1 MKKYDTIIFDLDGT
15 LLNTLDDLKDG
26 VNYILNYYHYPERT
40 LEEVRCFVGNGLRR
54 LLALALPDGEE
65 NPLFEEA
72 FERFRAYYTEHC
84 QIKTSAYDGLLPLL
98 DFLKESGYA
107 LAIVSNKNHAA
118 VNALSELYFAS
129 QISIAIGEQPTV
141 NRKPAP
147 DTVFAALDA
156 LHMKKDNTLYVGDSE
171 VDKLTADNAG
181 IDCALVSWGFR
192 SREVLEALRPTV
204 LIDRP
209 EELRIFLGH

>member
-15 LLNTLDDLKDG
+15 LLNTLDDLMDG

-84 QIKTSAYDGLLPLL
+84 QIKTSAYDGILPLL

-192 SREVLEALRPTV
+192 SRKALEALHPTV

-209 EELRIFLGH
+209 EELRIFLEH